1 MSFWD
6 KIVAQNRIDSSY
18 ITELNDIS
26 YRSTN
31 GVREKPRNL
40 KEGIVD
46 IGTLPFQVNP
56 PQTQITKEMIMDY
69 HKSQQQPLRD
79 PITNL
84 PINEK
89 YYPSNYAYD
98 VLTAQAPAPL
108 KTDPT
113 LGRPPTETDID
124 NYKDAIRRTI
134 EVDIPNEKDL
144 LQQNERNFKNIKAQL
159 RNLRGPG
166 PASSKSSSCYCI
178 KSASRK

>member
-56 PQTQITKEMIMDY
+56 PQSQITKEMIMDY

-108 KTDPT
+108 KADPT
-113 LGRPPTETDID
+113 LGRPPIETDID
-124 NYKDAIRRTI
+124 NYKANT
-134 EVDIPNEKDL
+134 
-144 LQQNERNFKNIKAQL
+144 
-159 RNLRGPG
+159 
-166 PASSKSSSCYCI
+166 C
-178 KSASRK
+178 